1 MDAEVREHLRV
12 RLFLRQQGMAGVA
25 LGRDDPPVERLV
37 VAVVAAEA
45 AEEVLVSDVVRV
57 RTPGDL
63 HVGPH
68 VSPVHP
74 LYLANR
80 GLDGRAPGL
89 VPVSYTHLTLPT

>member
-1 MDAEVREHLRV
+1 
-12 RLFLRQQGMAGVA
+12 MAGVT
-25 LGRDDPPVERLV
+25 LGRDDPPVGRLV

-68 VSPVHP
+68 VSPVNP

-89 VPVSYTHLTLPT
+89 VHGRILAPVEVGEVLLHVLERGVARRIRD